1 MDAAHPEAFV
11 ILEKDLTKPA
21 TDTKTSLR
29 PFTSQDQ
36 GSIANGTFGGP
47 IDLDDV
53 ILRANGHESAMQRQ
67 FSWMSALGLGFSI
80 TNSWVGY
87 LSNFG
92 QNLVYGG
99 PQSCLFGLL
108 AAFVAQ
114 FIISLGLSE
123 IASAFPS
130 SGGQYHFC
138 YIMAPANTRRFTGY
152 LVGWMSTLAWW
163 IVTCSGT
170 SLFAATLSGMIGFWH
185 PAFEG
190 TQWQIY
196 LIYCATATITMLPV
210 VFSSKR
216 ITLIVQTSLYSS
228 LIGFFIVL
236 LVSAGMHKHT
246 MPASF
251 IVHSGLGSSGWS
263 PSVAWILGITNAMYA
278 FGGTDGAIH
287 ISEETSQPGRRVPQ
301 VMMLT
306 ILIGLGTAFPLF
318 LALMFFMTDLNAVTS
333 ARLPSLELIN
343 QASVPPWSY
352 IREQHLMNF
361 TRTGNDDV
369 TLFLFAY
376 ILLIYLVCIPSQ
388 WVTGGRLAWA
398 FARDYGVPFSGYFS
412 KIDEKRKL
420 PLRATIA
427 SYTFAC
433 LYGLLYLASTTAF
446 NSIVTSAVLFL
457 NITYVVPQGILLVQG
472 RNNSLPPRYLNLG
485 WFGYICNMF
494 SVLWIV
500 VLGAF
505 ICMPPIL
512 PVTAGSMNYTS
523 VVLVGLL
530 SIVLLFWVLD
540 GRKNFKGPNID
551 WDMIKAL
558 NSAGTATEGHRD

>member
-1 MDAAHPEAFV
+1 M
-11 ILEKDLTKPA
+11 
-21 TDTKTSLR
+21 R
-29 PFTSQDQ
+29 
-36 GSIANGTFGGP
+36 
-47 IDLDDV
+47 
-53 ILRANGHESAMQRQ
+53 RQ
-67 FSWMSALGLGFSI
+67 FSSMSAPGLGFSI

-92 QNLVYGG
+92 QNLIYGG

-130 SGGQYHFC
+130 SGG
-138 YIMAPANTRRFTGY
+138 Y

-170 SLFAATLSGMIGFWH
+170 ALFAATLSGMMGFWH

-196 LIYCATATITMLPV
+196 LIYVGTATVTMLPL
-210 VFSSKR
+210 VFTSKK
-216 ITLIVQTSLYSS
+216 ITLTVQISLYSS

-236 LVSAGMHKHT
+236 CVTTRMHKHI

-251 IVHSGLGSSGWS
+251 ITQSGLGSSGWS
-263 PSVAWILGITNAMYA
+263 PGVAWILGITNAMYA

-287 ISEETSQPGRRVPQ
+287 ISEEISQPGRRVPQ

-306 ILIGLGTAFPLF
+306 ILIGLDTAFPLL
-318 LALMFFMTDLNAVTS
+318 LALIFFMTGLDAVTS

-343 QASVPPWSY
+343 QA
-352 IREQHLMNF
+352 
-361 TRTGNDDV
+361 TGNEDI

-376 ILLIYLVCIPSQ
+376 ILLVYLVSIPSQ
-388 WVTGGRLAWA
+388 WMTGGRLAWA
-398 FARDYGVPFSGYFS
+398 FARDV
-412 KIDEKRKL
+412 
-420 PLRATIA
+420 T
-427 SYTFAC
+427 
-433 LYGLLYLASTTAF
+433 F

-457 NITYVVPQGILLVQG
+457 DITYVVPQVILLFQG
-472 RNNSLPPRYLNLG
+472 RNKSLPPRYLDLG
-485 WFGYICNMF
+485 WFGYVCNVF

-500 VLGAF
+500 ILGVF
-505 ICMPPIL
+505 ICMPPTL
-512 PVTAGSMNYTS
+512 PVTAGSMNYNY
-523 VVLVGLL
+523 VVLVGILG
-530 SIVLLFWVLD
+530 IVLVFWSID

-551 WDMIKAL
+551 WDMIRAL
-558 NSAGTATEGHRD
+558 NAAGTATEGQRC

>member
-1 MDAAHPEAFV
+1 MNTSNRKTSV
-11 ILEKDLTKPA
+11 SSEKDPTKPA
-21 TDTKTSLR
+21 ADTKPSLL
-29 PFTSQDQ
+29 PSKSHDQDD
-36 GSIANGTFGGP
+36 I
-47 IDLDDV
+47 
-53 ILRANGHESAMQRQ
+53 ILRANGHNTAMRRQ

-92 QNLVYGG
+92 QNLIYGG

-114 FIISLGLSE
+114 FIITLGLSE

-138 YIMAPANTRRFTGY
+138 YIMAPANTRRFAGY

-196 LIYCATATITMLPV
+196 LIYVGTATVTMLPV
-210 VFSSKR
+210 VFTSKK
-216 ITLIVQTSLYSS
+216 ITLTVQISLYSS

-236 LVSAGMHKHT
+236 CVTTGMHKHT
-246 MPASF
+246 TPSSF
-251 IVHSGLGSSGWS
+251 ITQSGLGSSGWS
-263 PSVAWILGITNAMYA
+263 PGVAWILGITNAMYA

-287 ISEETSQPGRRVPQ
+287 ISEEISQPGRRVPQ

-306 ILIGLGTAFPLF
+306 IFIGLGTAFPLL
-318 LALMFFMTDLNAVTS
+318 LALMFFMTGLDAVTS

-343 QASVPPWSY
+343 QA
-352 IREQHLMNF
+352 
-361 TRTGNDDV
+361 TGNEDV

-376 ILLIYLVCIPSQ
+376 ILLVYLVCIPSQ

-398 FARDYGVPFSGYFS
+398 FARDHGVPFSRYFS
-412 KIDEKRKL
+412 KIDEKREL

-427 SYTFAC
+427 SYVFAC

-457 NITYVVPQGILLVQG
+457 SITYVVPQGILLFQG
-472 RNNSLPPRYLNLG
+472 RNKSLPPRYLNLG
-485 WFGYICNMF
+485 WFGYVCNVF

-500 VLGAF
+500 ILGVF
-505 ICMPPIL
+505 ICMPPTL
-512 PVTAGSMNYTS
+512 PVTAGSMNYTC

-530 SIVLLFWVLD
+530 GIVLLFWFID

-558 NSAGTATEGHRD
+558 NSAGTATEGQRG